1 MASHKGHDNATLYSA
16 CLLGPVCYWTAER
29 LHGVVQSN
37 GLALSPLATTLLVVA
52 AYLFSGLLLSNDL
65 DITSR
70 IYRRWGPF
78 RLVWYPYQRL
88 IPHRSLWSHG
98 LVVGPLLRVLY
109 LYVMLEL
116 LLLAAWRI
124 TVLTGTRAPYVEMG
138 LDLSARLLPYLIGHP
153 QISIPCVIG
162 LVLAGFCHSLLDRL
176 STTLAI

>member
-1 MASHKGHDNATLYSA
+1 MASYKGHDSATLYSA
-16 CLLGPVCYWTAER
+16 CLLGPVCYWTAEW
-29 LHGVVQSN
+29 LHDIVQDDEF
-37 GLALSPLATTLLVVA
+37 ALSSFATTLLVVG

-70 IYRRWGPF
+70 IYKRWGPF

-88 IPHRSLWSHG
+88 IPHRSLLSHG
-98 LVVGPLLRVLY
+98 LVVGPVLRVLY

-116 LLLAAWRI
+116 LLLVAWRI
-124 TVLTGTRAPYVEMG
+124 TVLTGTRAPYVEAG
-138 LDLSARLLPYLIGHP
+138 LDISARLLSYLVWYP

-176 STTLAI
+176 